1 VLIAGRRHQAA
12 CSSLC
17 RDEANDTPVVA
28 LARESQCK
36 FLDSDLQINIFLVES
51 NSYFFI
57 LLRNRNFRRSFEFRW
72 LGHVGKIDMS
82 ACHPLPVSGA
92 TSR

>member
-36 FLDSDLQINIFLVES
+36 FSDSDLQINIFLVES
-51 NSYFFI
+51 NSLTFLFYSGTEI
-57 LLRNRNFRRSFEFRW
+57 
-72 LGHVGKIDMS
+72 S
-82 ACHPLPVSGA
+82 AARLIFAGWA
-92 TSR
+92 M